1 MSQLVSTRL
10 CTLLISSIGCCI
22 FAAGLDAFI
31 IPHHLLAGGLSGVA
45 VIIYYITQMPVGTA
59 NLLLNVPILLI
70 SYRWLGAWPVF
81 LAVYGASVSS
91 FFMNQL
97 RFLSDYHLTNSP
109 FVGAIVGGI
118 TVGLGLGIIYR
129 SGATA
134 GGTDPIAQIIRKY
147 WGLQMGSIV
156 FAMNV
161 IILTTSAFI
170 FNVDDAVITLISLFL
185 SAMVSNKVVI
195 GFNQQKAAIIIS
207 KYPCEISQ
215 HIMHNLGRGATLLNA
230 EGAYSGDEKHLVF
243 AVIRLTQVTRL
254 KNEVRHIDPS
264 AFMVIT
270 DAAEVVGNGF
280 SNSVSS
286 IRNLFS
292 KPVTKD
298 DIKTQ
303 FDIHGLPPHE
313 LLRVRTKEEQTK
325 RTEKALE
332 AVKRK
337 LRRM

>member
-1 MSQLVSTRL
+1 MSNLIKSRIR
-10 CTLLISSIGCCI
+10 TLIIATIGCCI

-45 VIIYYITQMPVGTA
+45 VIVHYLTQMPVGTA
-59 NLLLNVPILLI
+59 NLLLNVPVLLL

-91 FFMNQL
+91 IFMNL
-97 RFLSDYHLTNSP
+97 LSFLSSYNLTQSP

-118 TVGLGLGIIYR
+118 TMGLGLGTIYR

-147 WGLQMGSIV
+147 WGMQMGSIV

-161 IILTTSAFI
+161 IILTSSAFI
-170 FNVDDAVITLISLFL
+170 FNVDDAVITLISLFM
-185 SAMVSNKVVI
+185 SAMVANKVII

-230 EGAYSGDEKHLVF
+230 EGAYSGEEKRLVF
-243 AVIRLTQVTRL
+243 AVVRLTQVPRL
-254 KNEVRHIDPS
+254 KNEVYQIDPD

-270 DAAEVVGNGF
+270 SASEVVGNGF
-280 SNSVSS
+280 SNTVTSL
-286 IRNLFS
+286 RNLFTMR
-292 KPVTKD
+292 KGKD
-298 DIKTQ
+298 GIRTQ
-303 FDIHGLPPHE
+303 FDLYGLPE
-313 LLRVRTKEEQTK
+313 QEKRLLSEPTQTK
-325 RTEKALE
+325 DSSNK
-332 AVKRK
+332 K
-337 LRRM
+337 